1 MQGTN
6 KVLVGKLV
14 QDLLLKRGGTAV
26 RRRLRLRNAVQEG
39 QVRVPAADLAAIG
52 DQTVA
57 HHLPRVGAEAGRF
70 SGVGDSSPT
79 QVDAALLIDVAV
91 VEPADLGVELDVVSD
106 DPIDHGEVMLDQTA
120 LGLCQSHGFIH
131 KCRLLSHAAARSG
144 GLVWEHMAMSRSHW

>member
-1 MQGTN
+1 MQGPN
-6 KVLVGKLV
+6 KVLAGKFI
-14 QDLLLKRGGTAV
+14 QHLLLKRGGTVV

-39 QVRVPAADLAAIG
+39 QVRFPAADLAAIG
-52 DQTVA
+52 DQAVA

-91 VEPADLGVELDVVSD
+91 VEPADLGVELDVVPD

>member
-52 DQTVA
+52 DQAVA

-91 VEPADLGVELDVVSD
+91 VEPADLGVELDVVPD
-106 DPIDHGEVMLDQTA
+106 DPIDHGEVMLYQTA

-131 KCRLLSHAAARSG
+131 KCHLLSHAAARSG
-144 GLVWEHMAMSRSHW
+144 

>member
-14 QDLLLKRGGTAV
+14 QHLLLKRGGTVV

-39 QVRVPAADLAAIG
+39 QVRFPAADLAAIG
-52 DQTVA
+52 DQAVA
-57 HHLPRVGAEAGRF
+57 HHLPRVGAEAGWF
-70 SGVGDSSPT
+70 SGIGGGSPT

-91 VEPADLGVELDVVSD
+91 IESADLWVELDVVPD

-131 KCRLLSHAAARSG
+131 KFHLLSHAAARSG
-144 GLVWEHMAMSRSHW
+144 

>member
-52 DQTVA
+52 DQAVA
-57 HHLPRVGAEAGRF
+57 HHLPRVGAEAGR
-70 SGVGDSSPT
+70 SAGIGGGSPT

-91 VEPADLGVELDVVSD
+91 IESADLWVELDVVPD

-131 KCRLLSHAAARSG
+131 KFHLLSHAAARSG
-144 GLVWEHMAMSRSHW
+144 

>member
-52 DQTVA
+52 DQAVA
-57 HHLPRVGAEAGRF
+57 HHLPRVGAEAGR
-70 SGVGDSSPT
+70 SAGIGGGSPT

-91 VEPADLGVELDVVSD
+91 IESADLWVELDVVPD

-131 KCRLLSHAAARSG
+131 KFHLLSHAAARSG

>member
-52 DQTVA
+52 DQAVA

-91 VEPADLGVELDVVSD
+91 VEPADLGVELDVVPD

>member
-1 MQGTN
+1 MHLMQGTN

-14 QDLLLKRGGTAV
+14 QHLLLKRGGTVV

-39 QVRVPAADLAAIG
+39 QVRFPAADLAAIG
-52 DQTVA
+52 DQAVA
-57 HHLPRVGAEAGRF
+57 HHLPRVGAEAGR
-70 SGVGDSSPT
+70 SAGIGGGSPT

-91 VEPADLGVELDVVSD
+91 IESADLWVELDVVPD

-131 KCRLLSHAAARSG
+131 KFHLLSHAAARSG
-144 GLVWEHMAMSRSHW
+144 